1 MNSYVK
7 LANKNNLKEIQAF
20 FELDTKRYKIK
31 KELGQTIESK
41 FSVSKIGQ
49 TTRKSPVTE
58 FHSLMTQKMGN
69 KRGRSEAQ
77 SKMMTNETI
86 SSYDNSLGGFDAN
99 FSVGNLTGMLSVK
112 NVAQKKAN
120 DPGVDDILL

>member
-1 MNSYVK
+1 MG
-7 LANKNNLKEIQAF
+7 
-20 FELDTKRYKIK
+20 KI
-31 KELGQTIESK
+31 
-41 FSVSKIGQ
+41 
-49 TTRKSPVTE
+49 
-58 FHSLMTQKMGN
+58 
-69 KRGRSEAQ
+69 RGRSEAQ

-112 NVAQKKAN
+112 NVAVKKAS